1 MSDERR
7 ATVEKVKV
15 PYNYLGY
22 QFIPSGD
29 LVRDILADIGKLVE
43 TGRITKILAFR
54 GLERQRRRT
63 PDGRAVSGSGW
74 PACFSD
80 P

>member
-1 MSDERR
+1 
-7 ATVEKVKV
+7 VEKVKV

-43 TGRITKILAFR
+43 TTIWGISLFPVAI
-54 GLERQRRRT
+54 
-63 PDGRAVSGSGW
+63 W
-74 PACFSD
+74 
-80 P
+80 